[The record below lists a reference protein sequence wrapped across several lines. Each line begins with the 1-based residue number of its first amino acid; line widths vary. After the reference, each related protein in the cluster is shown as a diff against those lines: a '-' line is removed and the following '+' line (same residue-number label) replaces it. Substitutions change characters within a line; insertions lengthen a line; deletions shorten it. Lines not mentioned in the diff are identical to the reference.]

1 MDGQEQLEYQNR
13 QMTQREEDILGDHE
27 DRIYRPPDMVEK
39 PGGLWFTGDY
49 KRSWESCFLQTA
61 LPNH

>member
-13 QMTQREEDILGDHE
+13 QMTPREEDILRDHE
-27 DRIYRPPDMVEK
+27 DRIYCPPSMVEK
-39 PGGLWFTGDY
+39 PGGLWFTGDV
-49 KRSWESCFLQTA
+49 RRPWESCFLQTA